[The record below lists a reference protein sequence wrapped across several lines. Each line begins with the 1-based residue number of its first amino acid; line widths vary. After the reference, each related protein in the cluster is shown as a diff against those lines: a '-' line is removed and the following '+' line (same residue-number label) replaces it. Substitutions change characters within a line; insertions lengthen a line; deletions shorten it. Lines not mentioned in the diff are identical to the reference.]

1 MPVIEKAVRP
11 GATRA
16 RKIIGP
22 VSLAA
27 LCLLLGAACGEDS
40 PEAAGATTPSADAP
54 QQTEPAGGPRCTAAQ
69 GVTPVCGFRN
79 PEDLAVVP
87 GGEFLLVSEMGAF
100 LTDAPGALSLLDIAA
115 EQRQGIDIDWSAPP
129 PEEQWGEADCPTPR
143 IDRFSPHGIH
153 LRTRSD
159 GRHQLLV
166 VNHGDERIE
175 FLELIGPDPVAAAGV
190 DPAQEARSAWHL
202 RWRGC
207 ATPPGDPFIN
217 DVAGL
222 PGGGFVAT
230 HMWDKDTPFDELV
243 ARLDADEPTGWVWH
257 WQPGDG
263 FRKVPGSDDL
273 MPNGIAA
280 SPDGRTI
287 FVNIY
292 MGRRTVRMDL
302 ASGAEQG
309 AFDVPSPDNIEY
321 GADGQLWVA
330 SHLNDPIEE
339 SCEAGHAG
347 PCLLPFQVLRA
358 DPETMEAEVVFRHEG
373 EPMGFATVALP
384 HAGRIW
390 LGTASG
396 DRLASIEAP

>member
-1 MPVIEKAVRP
+1 MHAMQTAKLRTVTRRVRYRLSAA
-11 GATRA
+11 G
-16 RKIIGP
+16 I
-22 VSLAA
+22 AA
-27 LCLLLGAACGEDS
+27 LWLVLGAACSNDE
-40 PEAAGATTPSADAP
+40 PRPPKVADAAP
-54 QQTEPAGGPRCTAAQ
+54 SLAPVGAECSAENGM
-69 GVTPVCGFRN
+69 TPVCGFRN

-87 GGEFLLVSEMGAF
+87 GGEMLLVSEMGAF
-100 LTDAPGALSLLDIAA
+100 LTDAPGALSMLDIAA
-115 EQRQGIDIDWSAPP
+115 QQRRGIDIDWTAPDAA
-129 PEEQWGEADCPTPR
+129 ERWGEADCPGPR
-143 IDRFSPHGIH
+143 IERFSPHGIN
-153 LRTRSD
+153 LMTRGD

-175 FLELIGPDPVAAAGV
+175 FLELTGAGT
-190 DPAQEARSAWHL
+190 DWQL

-222 PGGGFVAT
+222 PDGGFVTT
-230 HMWDKDTPFDELV
+230 HMWDKGTPFEALV
-243 ARLDADEPTGWVWH
+243 ERLEADEPTGWVWH
-257 WQPGDG
+257 WRPASG
-263 FRKVPGSDDL
+263 FRKVPGSDEL
-273 MPNGIAA
+273 MPNGITAG
-280 SPDGRTI
+280 PDGRTI

-292 MGRRTVRMDL
+292 MGKRTVRIDL
-302 ASGAEQG
+302 ASGAEEG
-309 AFDVPSPDNIEY
+309 AFSVPSPDNVVY